1 MSKRRWLLAL
11 LGCVV
16 LVAALTAFKVSQIRD
31 AIAFAASFPE
41 QSETIEVV
49 VAQPRDWQST
59 VAASGEVIALRSLE
73 LRNQLEGQI
82 VALGFNAGAAVSQG
96 QLLLQLDSREEQA
109 QLKAANAQTALAELA
124 TKRYQK
130 LLNQN
135 AASRDR
141 YDQAQS
147 ELAVTKA
154 NAESLRARIDKKT
167 LRAPFDAV
175 SGLHNLEVGQY
186 IAANTLITHLIGTD
200 QQVWVD
206 FNLPQQQS
214 AVSLN
219 TPVNITSTGL
229 LKKPL
234 RGTVVAKD
242 AAVMTQSR
250 NLRFRVQVNNAEGLL
265 KPGALV
271 EVEVPMAETQA
282 AMILPATAIR
292 HDNFGAYV
300 YLVVETVDEKNNTTL
315 RAQKQT
321 VVLGPNQGEQIIVLS
336 GVERGDVVA
345 SNGSYKLR
353 SGLLV
358 KVKKMPLNAQKTTQ
372 QVRQQAP
379 QQNNPQEINSQGQQP

>member
-1 MSKRRWLLAL
+1 MSMRRWLWTL

-16 LVAALTAFKVSQIRD
+16 LVAGLAAFKVSQIRD
-31 AIAFAASFPE
+31 AIAFAESFPE

-49 VAQPRDWQST
+49 VAQPRDWQPT
-59 VAASGEVIALRSLE
+59 VVASGEVIAIRSLE
-73 LRNQLEGQI
+73 LRNEVEGKI
-82 VALGFNAGAAVSQG
+82 IALGFKAGAKVNQG

-109 QLKAANAQTALAELA
+109 RLNAANAQTTLAQLA

-147 ELAVTKA
+147 ELAVAKA
-154 NAESLRARIDKKT
+154 NAESLRALIDKKT

-175 SGLHNLEVGQY
+175 SGLHHLEVGQFV
-186 IAANTLITHLIGTD
+186 AANTLITHLIGID

-219 TPVNITSTGL
+219 TAVNITSAGL
-229 LKKPL
+229 LKQAMP
-234 RGTVVAKD
+234 GVVIARD
-242 AAVMTQSR
+242 AAVMSQSR
-250 NLRFRVQVNNAEGLL
+250 NLRFRAQVNDAEGLL

-271 EVEVPMAETQA
+271 EVEVPMTDKQA
-282 AMILPATAIR
+282 AMSLPATAIR
-292 HDNFGAYV
+292 RDSFGAYV
-300 YLVVETVDEKNNTTL
+300 YLIVETVDEQHNKIQ
-315 RAQKQT
+315 RAQKQA
-321 VVLGPNQGEQIIVLS
+321 VVLGPNQGEQIIILS
-336 GVERGDVVA
+336 GVEKGDVVA
-345 SNGSYKLR
+345 SNGAYKLR

-358 KVKKMPLNAQKTTQ
+358 NVKKQ
-372 QVRQQAP
+372 QETS
-379 QQNNPQEINSQGQQP
+379 NNQGQQP